1 MNYNNF
7 PKPIIDYCSTPMCS
21 RVKSINLIYTYAS
34 IVKHIYEVVLEEGNS
49 LILSYENNKVQLLY
63 VLNKKLTNLS
73 IPYTIQESIAT
84 NKVAPKILHAYPCED
99 VSPPILWK
107 VIFEDFTCVTY
118 SVNGI
123 IATPSNDSFEIP
135 VAALPKKLKKA
146 IKIHGG
152 SKFDYLE
159 IDNSKKKIVLDGS
172 HIKLTLKVKKK
183 TKHITYRIT
192 KIKLKS
198 CV

>member
-7 PKPIIDYCSTPMCS
+7 PKPIVDYCSNPMCS

-34 IVKHIYEVVLEEGNS
+34 IVKHIYEVILEEGNS
-49 LILSYENNKVQLLY
+49 LILSYENDKVQLLY

-84 NKVAPKILHAYPCED
+84 NKVAPKILYAYPCED

-107 VIFEDFTCVTY
+107 VIFEDFTYVTY
-118 SVNGI
+118 SINGT
-123 IATPSNDSFEIP
+123 IAIPSNNFFELP

-146 IKIHGG
+146 ITIHGG

-159 IDNSKKKIVLDGS
+159 VDNSKKKIVLNGS
-172 HIKLTLKVKKK
+172 QINLTLNVKNKK
-183 TKHITYRIT
+183 NKITYKIT
-192 KIKLKS
+192 KIKSKS
-198 CV
+198 SL